1 MLGDDVQVLDIS
13 RGVLQPSPGF
23 CKGDQRERVQV
34 NKPLLWDTPIVKTFF
49 PYGNRMFCFIQPLRE
64 ICPMSIGDNSIMKK
78 DELHKAIDA
87 AVKNHAN
94 SMSELQ
100 QVATQAVLHAVTHG
114 DTVFGCRI
122 LNGLK
127 GRVGDD
133 FQKWF
138 EDHAG
143 CKWESPVFKM
153 VKGQAQEKDINKLL
167 TTPFY
172 LYKRVPIDKAY
183 DLVKACSNLAKALVN
198 EKKAPY
204 INGADSN
211 QQDAV
216 FQLIA
221 SFRTAGFTVD
231 PSFDSTV
238 TKDAVSF

>member
-1 MLGDDVQVLDIS
+1 
-13 RGVLQPSPGF
+13 
-23 CKGDQRERVQV
+23 
-34 NKPLLWDTPIVKTFF
+34 
-49 PYGNRMFCFIQPLRE
+49 
-64 ICPMSIGDNSIMKK
+64 MSIGDNSIWKK
-78 DELHKAIDA
+78 DELHKAIDD

-114 DTVFGCRI
+114 DTIFGCRI
-122 LNGLK
+122 FNGLK

-172 LYKRVPIDKAY
+172 LYKRVPVDKAY

-198 EKKAPY
+198 EKKAPH
-204 INGADSN
+204 INGSDSN

-238 TKDAVSF
+238 TKDAVNF